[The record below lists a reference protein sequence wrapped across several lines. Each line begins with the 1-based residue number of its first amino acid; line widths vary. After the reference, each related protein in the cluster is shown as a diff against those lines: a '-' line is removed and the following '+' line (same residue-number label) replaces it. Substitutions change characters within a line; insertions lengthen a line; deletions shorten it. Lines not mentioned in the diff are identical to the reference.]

1 MLLIRLATISI
12 STSDQFFKKADQFYS
27 EVFFLPQLYM
37 NAIPRECA
45 MENEIWQTMS
55 HNNRT
60 SAYHV

>member
-12 STSDQFFKKADQFYS
+12 STSDQFSKRQTS
-27 EVFFLPQLYM
+27 STQRFFLPQLYM

-55 HNNRT
+55 HNNST